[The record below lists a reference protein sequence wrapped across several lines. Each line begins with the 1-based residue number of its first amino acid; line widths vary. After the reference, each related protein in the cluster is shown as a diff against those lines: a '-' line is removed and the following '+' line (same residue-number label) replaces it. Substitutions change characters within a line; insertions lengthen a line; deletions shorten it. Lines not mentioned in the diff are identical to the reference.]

1 MNKYLIL
8 FFLQSLLGIAV
19 SFGQEKVDYIE
30 IEKSIKDQSSDLYY
44 PKLLN
49 QFEEGDT
56 SMSTEQKRHCY
67 YGYVFTENYSPY
79 KRPKGRDQVDS
90 LLMKSSHVDTLLVQ
104 HILDSTLAKFPFDL
118 EAIVCRIRYSKSQ
131 EEVHLL
137 KGRINIIL
145 DAISSTGNGQTAK
158 TAFQI
163 ILLPHE
169 ILVLDHLKLVGNGK
183 QTLAKNDIDIIGI
196 AKNDSKIKKVYFD
209 VSSMKPSDDPK
220 NILFH
225 QFYHVY
231 MNKYKSHFEI
241 E

>member
-1 MNKYLIL
+1 MNKYLALL
-8 FFLQSLLGIAV
+8 FQWFLGTMIC
-19 SFGQEKVDYIE
+19 FGQEKVDFTE
-30 IEKSIKDQSSDLYY
+30 IAKSIKEPTSDLYY
-44 PKLLN
+44 PKLLK

-56 SMSTEQKRHCY
+56 TMSIEQKRHCY
-67 YGYVFTENYSPY
+67 YGYIFTENYTPY

-90 LLMKSSHVDTLLVQ
+90 LIMSSSHADTLLVQ
-104 HILDSTLAKFPFDL
+104 HILDSTLSTFPFDL
-118 EAIVCRIRYSKSQ
+118 EAIVCRMRYSKSSQ
-131 EEVHLL
+131 EVSKL

-169 ILVLDHLKLVGNGK
+169 ILVLNHLKLNSNGK

-196 AKNDSKIKKVYFD
+196 AKNDSKIKKVHFD
-209 VSSMKPSDDPK
+209 VSPMKPSYDPK

-231 MNKYKSHFEI
+231 MNKHKSYFEI